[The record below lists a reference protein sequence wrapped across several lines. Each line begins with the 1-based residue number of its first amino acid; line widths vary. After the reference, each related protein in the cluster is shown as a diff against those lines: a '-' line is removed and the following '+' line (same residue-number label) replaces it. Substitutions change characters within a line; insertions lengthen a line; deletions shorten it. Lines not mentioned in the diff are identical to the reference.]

1 MVVAVVVSV
10 CSRLVSLFVVDPS
23 PWIVGVRISF
33 KKLRS
38 FTRKPLK
45 RAQQPRLRQR
55 RLVLL
60 HVIEPLLRV
69 IRLSVIREPRSAFRV
84 MNRLLLSLPLVRLV
98 PLDQEIPLVI
108 NFTNQRVVRN
118 PLKSVQ
124 ERARLGVDHAQIHSL
139 VRRVST
145 VVQNH
150 RRPVL
155 PRVRLL
161 RFTGVAVI
169 SRPSF

>member
-1 MVVAVVVSV
+1 VVVSI

-84 MNRLLLSLPLVRLV
+84 MNRLWLSLPLVRLV

-118 PLKSVQ
+118 PRNLCKNEPGWELIMLKFTPWFAGCPQ
-124 ERARLGVDHAQIHSL
+124 LYKTIDDQFFLGYASCAL
-139 VRRVST
+139 PANFTST
-145 VVQNH
+145 VG
-150 RRPVL
+150 L
-155 PRVRLL
+155 
-161 RFTGVAVI
+161 
-169 SRPSF
+169 